1 MGEPVR
7 PVRWDDEDMRRI
19 LTPLTSAVTYSRWL
33 HMFIPAAAASVW
45 FFISDE
51 FWMPLIFAVP
61 VGLIPAM
68 RLEEGLQAQLLLT
81 PSERGQP
88 DASIAVASSAS
99 WADRWRTV
107 LWLEV
112 RLLISAAAI
121 MALWLPVASIELVLS
136 ATGRPPGGLVEGLS
150 PHWWNALLAPLPIV
164 PLLALVVLGGR
175 LSTAAARWLLGP
187 SPTDRLSVLE
197 ELTEQLLERNRMA
210 RELHD
215 SIGHA
220 LTVAVVQAGAARTA
234 NDPAFTERALTAIEE
249 TGRDALEDLERVLRV
264 LRESGTPVSRRPTLG
279 EAERLLDS
287 ARSSGAKVD
296 ARVSGDLGLVPAPVS
311 REGYRILQESLTNV
325 LRHAGPVPI
334 RVSITVADGRLELEV
349 VNPLSGAVGLPGS
362 GSGLRGMRERAA
374 LLGGKARMESREGEW
389 QVRVGLPLDG
399 IRWSDAIHRSSGR

>member
-1 MGEPVR
+1 MH
-7 PVRWDDEDMRRI
+7 RI

-33 HMFIPAAAASVW
+33 HMFIPAAAVSVW
-45 FFISDE
+45 FFISDTL
-51 FWMPLIFAVP
+51 WMPLLFAVP

-99 WADRWRTV
+99 WAERWRTV

-136 ATGRPPGGLVEGLS
+136 ATGRPPGGLVEGMS

-164 PLLALVVLGGR
+164 PLLVLVVLGGR

-220 LTVAVVQAGAARTA
+220 LTVAVVQAGAARATK
-234 NDPAFTERALTAIEE
+234 DPAFTERALAAIEE

-264 LRESGTPVSRRPTLG
+264 LRESGTPVSRRPTLQ

-296 ARVSGDLGLVPAPVS
+296 ARMSGDLGLVPAPVS

-325 LRHAGPVPI
+325 LRHAGPVPV
-334 RVSITVADGRLELEV
+334 RVSITVADGQLELEV
-349 VNPLSGAVGLPGS
+349 VNPLSGAAGLPGS
-362 GSGLRGMRERAA
+362 GGGLRGMRERAA

-389 QVRVGLPLDG
+389 HVRVSLPLDG
-399 IRWSDAIHRSSGR
+399 IRWSDALHRSSGR

>member
-1 MGEPVR
+1 MGEPVL
-7 PVRWDDEDMRRI
+7 PVRWDDEDMHRI

-33 HMFIPAAAASVW
+33 HMFVPAAAASVW
-45 FFISDE
+45 FFISDQL
-51 FWMPLIFAVP
+51 WMPLLFAVP

-88 DASIAVASSAS
+88 DASISVASSTS
-99 WADRWRTV
+99 WAERWRTV
-107 LWLEV
+107 LWLEL

-121 MALWLPVASIELVLS
+121 MALWLPVASIELALS
-136 ATGRPPGGLVEGLS
+136 VTGRPPGGLAEGMD

-164 PLLALVVLGGR
+164 PLLVLVVLGGR
-175 LSTAAARWLLGP
+175 ISTAAARWLLGP

-220 LTVAVVQAGAARTA
+220 LTVAVVQAGAARAA
-234 NDPAFTERALTAIEE
+234 NDPAFTERALAAIEE

-264 LRESGTPVSRRPTLG
+264 LRESGTPVGRRPTLG
-279 EAERLLDS
+279 EAQRLLDS

-349 VNPLSGAVGLPGS
+349 VNPLSGSVGLPGS
-362 GSGLRGMRERAA
+362 GSGLRGIRERAA

-399 IRWSDAIHRSSGR
+399 IRWSDALHRSSGR

>member
-1 MGEPVR
+1 MH
-7 PVRWDDEDMRRI
+7 RI

-33 HMFIPAAAASVW
+33 HMLVPAAAASVW
-45 FFISDE
+45 FYISDDY
-51 FWMPLIFAVP
+51 WMPLLFAVP

-99 WADRWRTV
+99 WAERWRTV

-136 ATGRPPGGLVEGLS
+136 ATGRPPGGLVEGMS

-164 PLLALVVLGGR
+164 PLLVLVVLGGR
-175 LSTAAARWLLGP
+175 LITAAARWLLGP

-234 NDPAFTERALTAIEE
+234 NDPAFTERALAAIEE

-264 LRESGTPVSRRPTLG
+264 LRESGTPVSRRPTLR

-349 VNPLSGAVGLPGS
+349 VNPLSGAAGLPGS

-374 LLGGKARMESREGEW
+374 LLGGKARMESREDEW
-389 QVRVGLPLDG
+389 RVCVSLPLDG
-399 IRWSDAIHRSSGR
+399 IRWSDALHRSSGR

>member
-7 PVRWDDEDMRRI
+7 PARWDDEDMHRI

-33 HMFIPAAAASVW
+33 HMFIPAAAVSVW
-45 FFISDE
+45 FFISDTL
-51 FWMPLIFAVP
+51 WIPLLFAVP

-99 WADRWRTV
+99 WAERWRTV

-121 MALWLPVASIELVLS
+121 LALWLPVASIELVLS
-136 ATGRPPGGLVEGLS
+136 ATGRPPGGLVEGMS
-150 PHWWNALLAPLPIV
+150 PHWWNVLLAPLPIV
-164 PLLALVVLGGR
+164 PLLVLVVLGGR

-220 LTVAVVQAGAARTA
+220 LTVAVVQAGAARAA
-234 NDPAFTERALTAIEE
+234 NDPAFTKRALAAIEE

-264 LRESGTPVSRRPTLG
+264 LRESGTRVSRRPTLQ

-287 ARSSGAKVD
+287 ARSSGVKVD

-325 LRHAGPVPI
+325 LRHAGPVPV

-349 VNPLSGAVGLPGS
+349 VNPLSGAAGLPGS
-362 GSGLRGMRERAA
+362 GSGLRGIRERAA

-389 QVRVGLPLDG
+389 RVRVGLPLDG
-399 IRWSDAIHRSSGR
+399 IRWSDALHRSSGR

>member
-1 MGEPVR
+1 MH
-7 PVRWDDEDMRRI
+7 RI

-33 HMFIPAAAASVW
+33 HMFIPAAAVSVW
-45 FFISDE
+45 FFISDAL
-51 FWMPLIFAVP
+51 WMPLLFAVP

-112 RLLISAAAI
+112 RLLISAGAI

-136 ATGRPPGGLVEGLS
+136 VTGRPPGGLVEGLS

-234 NDPAFTERALTAIEE
+234 NDPAFTERALAAIEE

-264 LRESGTPVSRRPTLG
+264 LRESGTPVSRRPTLE
-279 EAERLLDS
+279 EAQRLLDS

-334 RVSITVADGRLELEV
+334 RVGITVADGRLELEV
-349 VNPLSGAVGLPGS
+349 VNPLSGVTGLPGS
-362 GSGLRGMRERAA
+362 GSGLRGIRERAA

-389 QVRVGLPLDG
+389 QVRVSLPLDG

>member
-1 MGEPVR
+1 MH
-7 PVRWDDEDMRRI
+7 RI

-33 HMFIPAAAASVW
+33 HMFIPAAAVSVW
-45 FFISDE
+45 FFISDQL
-51 FWMPLIFAVP
+51 WMPLLFAVP

-88 DASIAVASSAS
+88 DASISVASSTS
-99 WADRWRTV
+99 WAERWRTV

-112 RLLISAAAI
+112 RLLISAGAI
-121 MALWLPVASIELVLS
+121 MALWLPVASIELALS
-136 ATGRPPGGLVEGLS
+136 VTGRPPAGLVEGMS
-150 PHWWNALLAPLPIV
+150 PHWWNLLLAPLPLI
-164 PLLALVVLGGR
+164 PLFVLVVLGGR

-220 LTVAVVQAGAARTA
+220 LTVAVVQAGAARAA
-234 NDPAFTERALTAIEE
+234 NDPAFTERALAAIEE

-264 LRESGTPVSRRPTLG
+264 LRESGTPVGRRPTLG

-287 ARSSGAKVD
+287 ARSSGARVD

-334 RVSITVADGRLELEV
+334 RVSIAVADGRLELEV
-349 VNPLSGAVGLPGS
+349 INPLSGAAGLPGS
-362 GSGLRGMRERAA
+362 GTGLRGMRERAA
-374 LLGGKARMESREGEW
+374 LLGGKARMESREGDW
-389 QVRVGLPLDG
+389 RVRVSLPLDG
-399 IRWSDAIHRSSGR
+399 IRWSDALHRSSGR

>member
-1 MGEPVR
+1 
-7 PVRWDDEDMRRI
+7 MRRI

-33 HMFIPAAAASVW
+33 HMFIPAAACSVW
-45 FFISDE
+45 FFISDMY
-51 FWMPLIFAVP
+51 WMLPLFVVP
-61 VGLIPAM
+61 VGLVPAM
-68 RLEEGLQAQLLLT
+68 RLQEGLQAQLLLT

-88 DASIAVASSAS
+88 DASIAVVPAVS
-99 WADRWRTV
+99 WAERWRTV

-121 MALWLPVASIELVLS
+121 MSLWLPVASIELVLS
-136 ATGRPPGGLVEGLS
+136 LTGRPPGGLVEGMG
-150 PHWWNALLAPLPIV
+150 PHWWNALLVPLPIV
-164 PLLALVVLGGR
+164 PLLVLVVLGGR

-220 LTVAVVQAGAARTA
+220 LTVAVVQAGAARAA
-234 NDPAFTERALTAIEE
+234 NDPAFTERALAAIEE

-264 LRESGTPVSRRPTLG
+264 LRESGTPASRRPTLA
-279 EAERLLDS
+279 EAKRLLDS
-287 ARSSGAKVD
+287 ATSSGAQVV

-349 VNPLSGAVGLPGS
+349 INPMSGAAGPPGS
-362 GSGLRGMRERAA
+362 GSGLRGIRERAA

-389 QVRVGLPLDG
+389 RVRVGLPLNG
-399 IRWSDAIHRSSGR
+399 IRWSDALHRSSGR

>member
-1 MGEPVR
+1 
-7 PVRWDDEDMRRI
+7 MRRI

-33 HMFIPAAAASVW
+33 HMFIPAAACSVW
-45 FFISDE
+45 FFISDMY
-51 FWMPLIFAVP
+51 WMLPLFVVP
-61 VGLIPAM
+61 VGLVPAM
-68 RLEEGLQAQLLLT
+68 RLQEGLQAQLLLT

-88 DASIAVASSAS
+88 DASIAAVPAVS
-99 WADRWRTV
+99 WAERWRTV

-136 ATGRPPGGLVEGLS
+136 LTGRPPGGLVEGMG

-164 PLLALVVLGGR
+164 PLLVLVVLGGR

-220 LTVAVVQAGAARTA
+220 LTVAVVQAGAARAA
-234 NDPAFTERALTAIEE
+234 NDPAFTERALAAIEE

-264 LRESGTPVSRRPTLG
+264 LRESGTPASRRPTLA
-279 EAERLLDS
+279 EAKRLLDS
-287 ARSSGAKVD
+287 ATSSGAQVV

-349 VNPLSGAVGLPGS
+349 INPMSGAAGPPGS
-362 GSGLRGMRERAA
+362 GSGLRGIRERAA

-389 QVRVGLPLDG
+389 RVRVGLPLDG
-399 IRWSDAIHRSSGR
+399 IRWSDALHRSSGR

>member
-1 MGEPVR
+1 
-7 PVRWDDEDMRRI
+7 MRRI

-33 HMFIPAAAASVW
+33 HMFIPAAACSVW
-45 FFISDE
+45 FFISDMY
-51 FWMPLIFAVP
+51 WMLPLFVVP
-61 VGLIPAM
+61 VGLVPAM
-68 RLEEGLQAQLLLT
+68 RLQEGLQAQLLLT

-88 DASIAVASSAS
+88 DASIAVAPAVS
-99 WADRWRTV
+99 WAERWRTV

-136 ATGRPPGGLVEGLS
+136 LTGRPPGGLVEGMG

-164 PLLALVVLGGR
+164 PLLVLVVLGGR

-220 LTVAVVQAGAARTA
+220 LTVAVVQAGAARAA
-234 NDPAFTERALTAIEE
+234 NDPAFTERALAAIEE

-264 LRESGTPVSRRPTLG
+264 LRESGTPASRRPTLA
-279 EAERLLDS
+279 EAKRLLDS
-287 ARSSGAKVD
+287 ATSSGAQVV

-349 VNPLSGAVGLPGS
+349 INPMSGTAGPPGS
-362 GSGLRGMRERAA
+362 GSGLRGIRERAA

-389 QVRVGLPLDG
+389 RVRVGLPLDG
-399 IRWSDAIHRSSGR
+399 IRWSDALHRSSGR